1 MQQVPFPLGGRDVK
15 PGTQWTLVRKEH
27 DHHSNHCRKH
37 CHAVWILGHA
47 SHQQCKYIIVIL
59 LEAEVDTIID
69 RHVSE
74 NLRPCLHLLELEQ

>member
-37 CHAVWILGHA
+37 CHAVYI
-47 SHQQCKYIIVIL
+47 SIYKYIIVIL